1 MPLRDNVSFETSES
15 EIMELPVE
23 NQEGIGGIARGIVD
37 GIAEL
42 RKKIS

>member
-15 EIMELPVE
+15 EIMELQWK

-42 RKKIS
+42 RKKFS